1 MDLWVLLVI
10 VSIAVSVV
18 FCIWKNHSFSLI
30 TSVVCVFVYVVMRA
44 GDSSNPYGIITDL
57 GFAPR
62 DVVEPSRFYTLLT
75 SMYTHASPSHLIF
88 NLLALALI
96 GTMFEQRIG
105 TRRYIL
111 IYLITGIC
119 GALAF
124 SAIHWWSSAGVAVG
138 ASGAI
143 CGVLGGFA
151 RKYGNDRMSL
161 LFMPGVA
168 APVWVFAVLF
178 VVLQILIVPI
188 NSNIAVES
196 HLVGMLTG
204 FLITPYVLR
213 LQMEQPSASRK
224 VAPVAALRKLATTP
238 ELRSELAKIEAETIS
253 DVRNAWIE
261 HFLSVSRCPQCGAP
275 VKVTRNSVQCERGHL
290 L

>member
-1 MDLWVLLVI
+1 MDLWIPLVL
-10 VSIAVSVV
+10 VSIAVGIV

-30 TSVVCVFVYVVMRA
+30 TGIVCVFVYIIMRA
-44 GDSSNPYGIITDL
+44 GNTSSAYGIIDDL

-62 DVVEPSRFYTLLT
+62 DIVDPSRFYTVLT
-75 SMYTHASPSHLIF
+75 SMYSHASPSHLIF
-88 NLLALALI
+88 NLLGLALI
-96 GTMFEQRIG
+96 GTIFEQRIG

-119 GALAF
+119 GTLAF
-124 SAIHWWSSAGVAVG
+124 SLINWSSEIAVVG

-151 RKYGNDRMSL
+151 RKYGNDRMSI
-161 LFMPGVA
+161 LFVPGIV

-178 VVLQILIVPI
+178 VALQILIVPF
-188 NSNIAVES
+188 NRQIAVES
-196 HLVGMLTG
+196 HLTGMLAG

-213 LQMEQPSASRK
+213 LRTEPAPSSRK
-224 VAPVAALRKLATTP
+224 AAPIAALRKLATTP
-238 ELRSELAKIEAETIS
+238 ELKSELAKIEAENIP

-261 HFLSVSRCPQCGAP
+261 HFLSVAKCPHCGASL
-275 VKVTRNSVQCERGHL
+275 KVTRDSVKCERGHL